1 MTTYNDKISLMKAN
15 NDEQD
20 LEEGKSIEYYK
31 NKFKMGMCV
40 LIANEYVA
48 DNPNRNFT
56 VMVFRMILNN
66 SYNSQSFPVVLF
78 KEKYNGNNLNSH
90 VMLVD
95 GQGLI
100 TDPSFG
106 CENMTINKYLKFILE
121 NDIIEYDSSKK
132 NQIIFDFQILEEKC
146 RKMNIGYY
154 NNNYDLCSYLIDTN
168 SKKVINLADIFS
180 SKSIFAFN
188 P

>member
-78 KEKYNGNNLNSH
+78 KEKYNGHNLNSH